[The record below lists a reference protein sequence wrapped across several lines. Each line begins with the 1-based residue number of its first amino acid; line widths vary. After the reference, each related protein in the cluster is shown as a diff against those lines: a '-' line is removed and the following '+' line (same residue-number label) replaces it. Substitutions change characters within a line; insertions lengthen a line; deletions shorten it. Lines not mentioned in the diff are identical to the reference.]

1 MKIHNP
7 KFIHYLNKNFP
18 IHASKILKS
27 SSRAW
32 FYRLFYPLFFFL
44 IPAVIFLSLAFFV
57 YCIKDPSYLKF
68 QNQARLAEFL
78 QAIPLRN
85 AMVSILL
92 TGLCVSLFSF
102 LIGLIL
108 GFSKANLILFEGEKL
123 NISSKILW
131 LLDDVTQTNKTLQ
144 TNKSDLEEPAV

>member
-7 KFIHYLNKNFP
+7 KFRHYLNQNYP

-27 SSRAW
+27 SSQAW
-32 FYRLFYPLFFFL
+32 FSRLFYPLVFFL
-44 IPAVIFLSLAFFV
+44 IPAVIFVFLALFV

-68 QNQARLAEFL
+68 QNQPRMAEL
-78 QAIPLRN
+78 IQNISLRN
-85 AMVSILL
+85 AMASILF

-108 GFSKANLILFEGEKL
+108 GFSKANLILFEAEKL
-123 NISSKILW
+123 NISSKTLW
-131 LLDDVTQTNKTLQ
+131 LLDEVTVKNETFQINKRE
-144 TNKSDLEEPAV
+144 LEEPEV